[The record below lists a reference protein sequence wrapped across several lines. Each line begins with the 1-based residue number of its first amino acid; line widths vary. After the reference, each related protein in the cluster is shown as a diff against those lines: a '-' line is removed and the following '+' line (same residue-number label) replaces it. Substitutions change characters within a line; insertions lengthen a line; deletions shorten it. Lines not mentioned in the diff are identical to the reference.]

1 MMDYFDLIFLPL
13 FFAFVG
19 LGVKGIRFGR
29 PIMKGKKQY
38 KPWLKKDSRLNKF
51 IGSHFFFGGILFSM
65 AFALPVIEFI
75 LDFFIPQE
83 ITRVRM
89 GSLSLF
95 GMMSLLG
102 TINVGISFLILRG
115 QVFKSQPKEQQK
127 KVGL

>member
-1 MMDYFDLIFLPL
+1 MEYFDLICLPL

-29 PIMKGKKQY
+29 PIMKGKTHY

-65 AFALPVIEFI
+65 AFALPVVEFI

-83 ITRVRM
+83 IIRVNM

-102 TINVGISFLILRG
+102 MITIGISFLILRK
-115 QVFKSQPKEQQK
+115 QVLKSKPKEPQN
-127 KVGL
+127 KVEL